1 MKSIRR
7 IHAWLGVLFAP
18 SILLFSLSGIFQITG
33 SHEGEGGDEPASW
46 IVRIAQIH
54 MHQTASLPRKRAPRP
69 PASVAPATTTPAS
82 TPPVTT
88 APATTTPATTTPAS
102 TPPAT
107 TTPATTTPATTAAAT
122 APAGPSPEGRGTG
135 NKPTTGPLKA
145 FFVLMSLGLIAS
157 TFLGLYIAF
166 TSKRDRGLHVG
177 LLVAGFVIPIVMML
191 L

>member
-18 SILLFSLSGIFQITG
+18 SILLFSLSGIFQIAG
-33 SHEGEGGDEPASW
+33 CHEGEGSDEPASW

-69 PASVAPATTTPAS
+69 TAPASSAS
-82 TPPVTT
+82 TTT
-88 APATTTPATTTPAS
+88 APATTAPATSGSGGSSVIATAPAATTTAPIG
-102 TPPAT
+102 
-107 TTPATTTPATTAAAT
+107 
-122 APAGPSPEGRGTG
+122 APAGPSPEARGSG
-135 NKPTTGPLKA
+135 SKPTTGPLKV